1 MTTESLMKPLPPPLP
16 NEERAIDPL
25 IYNTNTTL
33 LTTSFELQIDQHTTP
48 QQQKSNATTPQYNKQ
63 CNTSN
68 HNLSVTSSGGAL
80 STTSTSSNGRFSAIR
95 NWLKQNRWRKHKDGN
110 NKHVLVVSTTSPL
123 ATNNATT
130 PVSNKHSLLS
140 SLTSPFQHQHNF
152 TNLNKKSNSEN
163 HSNTKQ
169 TGLIVSTP
177 TKAQINSKFFLFC
190 FYCIQTF
197 LTHLIWIYDDLFFF
211 CLLFVILID

>member
-25 IYNTNTTL
+25 IYNTNATL

-48 QQQKSNATTPQYNKQ
+48 QQSNATTPQYNKQ
-63 CNTSN
+63 CNTS
-68 HNLSVTSSGGAL
+68 NLSVTSSGGAL

-110 NKHVLVVSTTSPL
+110 SKHVLVVSTTSPL

-177 TKAQINSKFFLFC
+177 TKAQINSKFFFVLL
-190 FYCIQTF
+190 QTF
-197 LTHLIWIYDDLFFF
+197 LT
-211 CLLFVILID
+211 

>member
-25 IYNTNTTL
+25 IYNTNATL

-48 QQQKSNATTPQYNKQ
+48 QQSNATTPQYNKQ
-63 CNTSN
+63 CNTS
-68 HNLSVTSSGGAL
+68 NLSVTSSGGAL
-80 STTSTSSNGRFSAIR
+80 STTSTSSNGRFSAI
-95 NWLKQNRWRKHKDGN
+95 HKDGN
-110 NKHVLVVSTTSPL
+110 SKHVLVVSTTSPL

-177 TKAQINSKFFLFC
+177 TKAQINSKFFFVLL
-190 FYCIQTF
+190 QTF
-197 LTHLIWIYDDLFFF
+197 LT
-211 CLLFVILID
+211 